1 MRIPTLLAAL
11 AACSSAFASAGP
23 PAPGPEW
30 FAAHRASLAA
40 KLPPDAVVILRA
52 PAEPPGNFL
61 DAYRPDSNIWY
72 LTGFSEPD
80 AVAVFRPGAAE
91 GKRYVLFV
99 KPRNWTEERWTGR
112 RAGVEGAKSEYRAD
126 AAYPV
131 ADFEKELPPLVA
143 GAKALFYLDARDR
156 EFREKLV
163 TAWQVLA
170 SAGTEPL
177 PALAA
182 APLVAQMRLVKDATE
197 IAMLREAAALSV
209 EAHRAALSLARPG
222 ANEGVLKA
230 AMVQRCLAGGG
241 ARMAYAPIVGSGPNA
256 VILHYPDASRTM
268 QAGEMIVNDTAC
280 EYGLYA
286 ADVTRSYP
294 VNGTFSPEQR
304 AVYDIVLAAQKAA
317 IAKAVVG
324 AAHHDIQDASLAV
337 VADGLV
343 KLGLVKGTR
352 EEVIKSRSFTAFFP
366 HGTSH
371 WLGLDVHDAGSY
383 EIADPTDR
391 WTRYSSS
398 MAKLKPGMVLTV
410 EPGIYIPEKSEGVDA
425 KWWNLGVRI
434 EDDIL
439 VTEKGPE
446 CLTCAAPREIAEVE
460 KAMKPPSSQSR

>member
-1 MRIPTLLAAL
+1 MRVPTLLAAL
-11 AACSSAFASAGP
+11 AACSSAFAVAGP

-30 FAAHRASLAA
+30 FAAHRAALAA
-40 KLPPDAVVILRA
+40 KLPPDAIVVLRA
-52 PAEPPGNFL
+52 PAEPPGNSL
-61 DAYRPDSNIWY
+61 DAHRPDSNVWY
-72 LTGFSEPD
+72 LTGFPEPD
-80 AVAVFRPGAAE
+80 AIAVFRPGAAE

-99 KPRNWTEERWTGR
+99 KPKNWTEERWTGR
-112 RAGVEGAKSEYRAD
+112 RAGVEGAKSGYRAD
-126 AAYPV
+126 SAYPV

-156 EFREKLV
+156 EFREKLIA
-163 TAWQVLA
+163 AWQVLA
-170 SAGTEPL
+170 AAGTEPL
-177 PALAA
+177 PALDV
-182 APLVAQMRLVKDATE
+182 APSVAQMRLVKDATE
-197 IAMLREAAALSV
+197 IATMREAARLSA
-209 EAHRAALSLARPG
+209 EAHRVALTRARPG
-222 ANEGVLKA
+222 VNEGVLKA
-230 AMVQRCLAGGG
+230 AMVERCLAGGS
-241 ARMAYAPIVGSGPNA
+241 ARMAYAPIVGSGPNS
-256 VILHYPDASRTM
+256 VILHYPDANRTM
-268 QAGEMIVNDTAC
+268 RAGEMIVNDTAC

-294 VNGTFSPEQR
+294 VNGTFSREQR
-304 AVYDIVLAAQKAA
+304 AVYDIVLVAQKAA

-324 AAHHDIQDASLAV
+324 AAYHEIQDASLAV
-337 VADGLV
+337 VVDGLLE
-343 KLGLVKGTR
+343 LGLVKGTR

-410 EPGIYIPEKSEGVDA
+410 EPGIYIPEKSEGVDP

-446 CLTCAAPREIAEVE
+446 CLSCAAPREIADVE
-460 KAMKPPSSQSR
+460 RAMAVSARR